1 MNVNLNIASIGES
14 RTPRLGL
21 TRVGYVE
28 GAIGGPD
35 RVLSLCALFPNVQF
49 VGVGRTWPEAPM
61 AGLAAIIV
69 SASASESET
78 VLRRL
83 GQGASGPPVI
93 VALSDSDVSTARRF
107 MQAGAADILLAPI
120 SEAALALSL
129 ERLLAGGDVQAPRS
143 AAGRVIGLI
152 KAGGG
157 VGATALGVQLAAI
170 IAGRPGGSG
179 GVCYADLDVQ
189 FGQASM
195 FLDLSEAMTLA
206 EILEG
211 GGPLDETP
219 LASALA
225 LHRTGMRLLAAPRDL
240 MPLEAI
246 TPREIDG
253 LVAALKRDFA
263 ITFLDLPSAWTAWTN
278 HALQLCDQILLVT
291 NLTVPHA
298 TLVKKQLR
306 VMTSQ
311 RLDSISTLLICN
323 RVSAD
328 QKAILAQKA
337 AEKSI
342 GRDFDMVI
350 PEDRALMNDAIAQGR
365 DLASI
370 RTGTKL
376 EKAIRE
382 LAGVIEPVTAAPEVK
397 RAWRWR

>member
-1 MNVNLNIASIGES
+1 MNVNLNLTTLGDA
-14 RTPRLGL
+14 RPPRPGL

-28 GAIGGPD
+28 GAIGGPE
-35 RVLSLCALFPNVQF
+35 RVSSLGALFPNVQF
-49 VGVGRTWPEAPM
+49 VGVGRVWPETPLP
-61 AGLAAIIV
+61 GLAALIV
-69 SASASESET
+69 SATAADIDT

-83 GQGASGPPVI
+83 TRAASGPPVI
-93 VALSDSDVSTARRF
+93 VALGDSDVATTRRLV
-107 MQAGAADILLAPI
+107 QAGAADILLAPV

-129 ERLLAGGDVQAPRS
+129 ERLLAGAEIQAPRA

-157 VGATALGVQLAAI
+157 VGATAVGVQLATI
-170 IAGRPGGSG
+170 IAGRSGGAG

-189 FGQASM
+189 FGQASL
-195 FLDLSEAMTLA
+195 FLDLSEAMTLS

-211 GGPLDETP
+211 GGPLEETP

-225 LHRTGMRLLAAPRDL
+225 LHRTGVRVLAAPREL

-246 TPREIDG
+246 NPRQIEG
-253 LVAALKRDFA
+253 LVSALKRDFA
-263 ITFLDLPSAWTAWTN
+263 ITVLDLPSAWTAWTN
-278 HALQLCDQILLVT
+278 HALSLCDQIVLIT

-306 VMTSQ
+306 VMASQ
-311 RLDSISTLLICN
+311 RLDAIPTLLVCN

-328 QKAILAQKA
+328 QKAILTQKA

-365 DLASI
+365 ELASI
-370 RTGTKL
+370 RAGSKL
-376 EKAIRE
+376 EKAISD
-382 LAGVIEPVTAAPEVK
+382 LAGLIDPVAAAPEVK
-397 RAWRWR
+397 RGWRWR